1 MNFYQDLGFLVFGS
15 RLKRLSELF
24 LSDVNAIYKK
34 HNIAFDASWFPVFYL
49 LSRNEQVSIRFISN
63 QLGVSHSAASQMVS
77 SLQEKGFIKSVVS
90 KTDARHKVV
99 TFTSKGNKLQ
109 QKIEPV
115 WTALQ
120 QAMLQLANE
129 SPQSKQVLEALTA
142 MENNLANNSVLN
154 RVEKI
159 LP

>member
-1 MNFYQDLGFLVFGS
+1 
-15 RLKRLSELF
+15 
-24 LSDVNAIYKK
+24 
-34 HNIAFDASWFPVFYL
+34 
-49 LSRNEQVSIRFISN
+49 
-63 QLGVSHSAASQMVS
+63 MVS
-77 SLQEKGFIKSVVS
+77 SLQEKGCIKSVVS

-99 TFTSKGNKLQ
+99 TFTAKGNKLQ

-142 MENNLANNSVLN
+142 MENNLANNSLLN